1 MQTNIRLDDGFSLDL
16 TNMTAQTIGEGV
28 TPQDL
33 LEMAGKATEALST
46 LARIREGEVQP
57 HGEQVKFMHLPYPDA
72 GIVDVAKIT
81 SWADNLVG
89 EFDAV
94 VSIGIGGS
102 YLGNKTIQEALA
114 HPYFNELSAK
124 GRGGRPKLYFA
135 GQNLDPANLRGLLD
149 VIDVGRTMFVLI
161 SKSGDTVEPMSAF
174 MACYDLVKQS
184 GHNPARHFTAITD
197 ASKGLL
203 KEIADR
209 EGMDTFV
216 VPAGVGGRWSVMSD
230 VGLVTAAAAGIDISA
245 MLAGARAMDQACQAT
260 GPESNPALAYALF
273 HHILDKKYSKIISV
287 IMPYVTALKS
297 LGEWY
302 VQLLAESLGK
312 KMNRQGQVVHEGRTP
327 IPAVGTTDMHA
338 QTQQHRE
345 GKNIRALTF
354 IRVDDFGSGEIILP
368 DGFKDVPQLGY
379 LCGHPMSRS
388 LYAALTANETSLAE
402 AGRPNCRLSIPALTP
417 YTLGQ
422 LFFFFEMATAFEGEL
437 LNVNAYDQPGVEA
450 YKKIMKQILRP

>member
-1 MQTNIRLDDGFSLDL
+1 
-16 TNMTAQTIGEGV
+16 
-28 TPQDL
+28 
-33 LEMAGKATEALST
+33 
-46 LARIREGEVQP
+46 
-57 HGEQVKFMHLPYPDA
+57 
-72 GIVDVAKIT
+72 
-81 SWADNLVG
+81 
-89 EFDAV
+89 
-94 VSIGIGGS
+94 
-102 YLGNKTIQEALA
+102 
-114 HPYFNELSAK
+114 
-124 GRGGRPKLYFA
+124 
-135 GQNLDPANLRGLLD
+135 
-149 VIDVGRTMFVLI
+149 
-161 SKSGDTVEPMSAF
+161 MSAF

-197 ASKGLL
+197 ISKGLL

-245 MLAGARAMDQACQAT
+245 MLAGARAMDQACQAA

-273 HHILDKKYSKIISV
+273 HHILDKKYDKIISV
-287 IMPYVTALKS
+287 IMPYATALKS

-312 KMNRQGQVVHEGRTP
+312 KINRPGQVVHEGRTP

-354 IRVDDFGSGEIILP
+354 IQVADFGPGEVILP

-388 LYAALTANETSLAE
+388 LNAALTANEASLAE

-422 LFFFFEMATAFEGEL
+422 FFFFFEMATAFEGEL

-450 YKKIMKQILRP
+450 YKKIMKQILKP